1 MPDLIIRPES
11 GISNRL
17 ILQDQS
23 GGAIVTTCET
33 GAIYQNPS
41 TMTDD
46 ITIDA
51 GKSAMIVGPV
61 DFTGT
66 VVVNGNLSIVYLY

>member
-23 GGAIVTTCET
+23 GGAIITTCET
-33 GAIYQNPS
+33 GAI
-41 TMTDD
+41 TR
-46 ITIDA
+46 I
-51 GKSAMIVGPV
+51 
-61 DFTGT
+61 
-66 VVVNGNLSIVYLY
+66 LLL

>member
-51 GKSAMIVGPV
+51 GKSVRPEEGSTSVLCPQ
-61 DFTGT
+61 DFSEKITKF
-66 VVVNGNLSIVYLY
+66 